1 MIGLLEM
8 SGPKLL
14 TVEGIREALGALSS
28 ELAIDGTHGELV
40 IVGGAAIALTLGGRE
55 ATRDV
60 DGYISKP
67 EASAMRAAAER
78 VAARLGLPS
87 DWLNDGAKGYMIK
100 VDLGTVVFETENLVV
115 YSASTLQLLA
125 MKLWAWRDDQDFED
139 AARLLEAI
147 VTLTPKLT
155 REELWAKVEQFVPA
169 AERLKP
175 SYAFEDLWQSRPSSS
190 QS

>member
-1 MIGLLEM
+1 M
-8 SGPKLL
+8 SGAKLL
-14 TVEGIREALGALSS
+14 TVEGIRQALAALSG
-28 ELAIDGTHGELV
+28 ELALDGKQGELV

-60 DGYISKP
+60 DGYISRP

-100 VDLGTVVFETENLVV
+100 VDLGPVVFETENLVV
-115 YSASTLQLLA
+115 YSASKFQLLA

-139 AARLLEAI
+139 AARLLQAI
-147 VTLTPKLT
+147 LIPMPELT
-155 REELWAKVEQFVPA
+155 REELWAKLEQFVPA

-175 SYAFEDLWQSRPSSS
+175 SYAFEDLWQSKPSSS

>member
-1 MIGLLEM
+1 MA
-8 SGPKLL
+8 GPKLL
-14 TVEGIREALGALSS
+14 TVEGIKQALASLAS
-28 ELAIDGTHGELV
+28 ELAADGKRGELV

-78 VAARLGLPS
+78 VAVHLGLPA
-87 DWLNDGAKGYMIK
+87 DWLNDGAKRYMLS
-100 VDLGTVVFETENLVV
+100 VELGPVVFEAENLVV
-115 YSASTLQLLA
+115 YAASNLQLLA

-147 VTLTPKLT
+147 LASSPGLA
-155 REELWAKVEQFVPA
+155 REELWAKLEQFLPP

-175 SYAFEDLWQSRPSSS
+175 SYALEDLWQSKSSSS